1 MKVNLIYLV
10 ILSSLIALGCKI
22 NSNTNRIK
30 DFESF
35 VKAIPM
41 IDLPYNTTCESCCE
55 SIKLDIDSS
64 FFDKFHLEGLE
75 VVGKLIDNDQFVGV
89 LYAAAADYMVPRISI
104 YDRKG
109 NVISEHNFFGISCG
123 RMLDY
128 YGSTFLEINKQLQ
141 FTEIDST
148 LQFKMDTVKWE
159 ILDTLSKDV
168 KIYRYE
174 ITKQGRIRKQ

>member
-1 MKVNLIYLV
+1 MKVNLIYIV
-10 ILSSLIALGCKI
+10 ILSSLITLGCKI
-22 NSNTNRIK
+22 NSNTNRIN

-41 IDLPYNTTCESCCE
+41 IDLPYNTTCESCCK

-75 VVGKLIDNDQFVGV
+75 VVGKLIDNEKFVGI
-89 LYAAAADYMVPRISI
+89 LYAGAADYLVPRLTI

-109 NVISEHNFFGISCG
+109 NVISEKNFFGISCG

-141 FTEIDST
+141 FTEIDSI

-159 ILDTLSKDV
+159 ILDTLKRDV
-168 KIYRYE
+168 KIYRFE
-174 ITKQGRIRKQ
+174 ITKQGKIIKK